1 MTSVN
6 SLVNIAVFG
15 IGGAV
20 ITAALI
26 GLLLV
31 VAGSGNATSPK
42 VRTGFGVVSV
52 VLLVLLPTF
61 AAASALSG
69 GAGFWAAFATA
80 ACVAAVVCAVNIAL
94 LPLAARRQAAASG
107 AGSLAAL
114 RPSLPVV
121 AVALVICVALGLLGA
136 GVAALTV

>member
-31 VAGSGNATSPK
+31 VAGSGNGASPR
-42 VRTGFGVVSV
+42 VRTVFGTASV
-52 VLLVLLPTF
+52 VLLVLLPTL
-61 AAASALSG
+61 AAANVLAG
-69 GAGFWAAFATA
+69 GAGFWTAFATA
-80 ACVAAVVCAVNIAL
+80 VCVAVVVCAVNVAL
-94 LPLAARRQAAASG
+94 LPLAARRQAAAGG
-107 AGSLAAL
+107 ADALAAL

-121 AVALVICVALGLLGA
+121 AVSLVICLVVGLLGA